1 MKNLKGKIELTAN
14 LSIIAVAV
22 LLCIVLVKS
31 YIIPTPVQ
39 NSPAAPTEARNATK
53 RGAPITLPGVDWQKN
68 GKTLLLALSTTCH
81 FCTQSSPFY
90 QRVVKERGDTQLI
103 VLVPE
108 AADEGQAYLKNL
120 GVSIDDVRQVSL
132 GGMGLSGTPTLIL
145 VDDAGA
151 VSDVWVGALTADKEN
166 EVISRLRPER
176 AVNETLERGQ

>member
-31 YIIPTPVQ
+31 YIIPAPVQ

-103 VLVPE
+103 VIVPQ
-108 AADEGQAYLKNL
+108 AADEGQSYLKRLRVDIN
-120 GVSIDDVRQVSL
+120 DVRQASL
-132 GGMGLSGTPTLIL
+132 GDIGVSGTPTLIL
-145 VDDAGA
+145 VDSTGVVAD
-151 VSDVWVGALTADKEN
+151 SWVGALTPDKEN
-166 EVISRLRPER
+166 EVISQLSTER
-176 AVNETLERGQ
+176 ASK